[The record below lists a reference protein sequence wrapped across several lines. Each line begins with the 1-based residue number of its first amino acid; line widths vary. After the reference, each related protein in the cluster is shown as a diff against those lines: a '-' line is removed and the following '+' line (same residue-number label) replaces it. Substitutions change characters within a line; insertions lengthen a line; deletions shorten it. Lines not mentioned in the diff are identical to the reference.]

1 MGILALQY
9 QTVPDI
15 PILLALNR
23 EEDPERF
30 TLPPRIQSGRPR
42 AVYGVDRKTG
52 GTWAGIN
59 QHGLFVAAINAPKR
73 HLPLEPRSRGLLTKE
88 LLGCQTAEEA
98 LELGEKE
105 LQRGCYYGVNFLCVD
120 RASGGAVYGGDVVGV
135 DHLTPGLHIL
145 SDHKMDDREDG
156 RQEYVRRLMTL
167 QRIDSSV
174 AFLALA
180 SKTFSRRPDPY
191 GRRGIILSEPDLAT
205 VSSMLV
211 ALATKNQRSVM
222 QYAPGPP
229 DKKGYEDFSALLRQV
244 LSTDRSA
251 SGAKSK
257 EKAKEK
263 EKEDEL
269 DDSDLE

>member
-23 EEDPERF
+23 EEDPERV

-42 AVYGVDRKTG
+42 SVYGVDKKSG

-59 QHGLFVAAINAPKR
+59 QHGLFVAAINTFKR
-73 HLPLEPRSRGLLTKE
+73 NLPFEPRSRGLLTKE
-88 LLGCQTAEEA
+88 LLACQTAEEA
-98 LELGEKE
+98 IDLAVRE
-105 LQRGCYYGVNFLCVD
+105 LQRNCYSGVNFLCVD
-120 RASGGAVYGGDVVGV
+120 RTSGGAIYGRDVVEV
-135 DHLTPGLHIL
+135 DRLTPGLHIL
-145 SDHKMDDREDG
+145 SERKMDSRDDG

-180 SKTFSRRPDPY
+180 GKTFTRRPDVY
-191 GRRGIILSEPDLAT
+191 GRRGIILNEPNLAT

-222 QYAPGPP
+222 QYAPDAP

-251 SGAKSK
+251 NAAKAK

-263 EKEDEL
+263 ALEDGNDPE
-269 DDSDLE
+269 